1 MRRDE
6 LIDGYEGNSVGKEVS
21 VTTMSESQKIMV
33 RKLIVLALI
42 VACIVCTVSLAILA
56 YRANNTAFTEI
67 HPSINASGFTDVYSV
82 QFSQPV
88 QYFQYSQMLYTEDM
102 YGVFKIRVAIRDS
115 IAYVRIHNTTNL
127 EISYYEYVVS
137 VDSVIIR
144 TKK

>member
-1 MRRDE
+1 ME
-6 LIDGYEGNSVGKEVS
+6 NSNFQINVKP
-21 VTTMSESQKIMV
+21 TTVI
-33 RKLIVLALI
+33 KLVVCMLMI
-42 VACIVCTVSLAILA
+42 ACVMCTVSLLVLA

-88 QYFQYSQMLYTEDM
+88 QYLQYSQTLYTEDM

-115 IAYVRIHNTTNL
+115 IAYVRIHKTTNL
-127 EISYYEYVVS
+127 SVVYYEYIVS
-137 VDSVIIR
+137 VDSIIIQ

>member
-1 MRRDE
+1 ME
-6 LIDGYEGNSVGKEVS
+6 NSNFQINVKTATV
-21 VTTMSESQKIMV
+21 I
-33 RKLIVLALI
+33 KLVVCMLVI
-42 VACIVCTVSLAILA
+42 ACVMCTVSLLVLA

-88 QYFQYSQMLYTEDM
+88 QYLQYSQTLYTEDM

-115 IAYVRIHNTTNL
+115 IAYVRIHKTTNL
-127 EISYYEYVVS
+127 SVVYYEYIVS
-137 VDSVIIR
+137 VDSIIIQ

>member
-1 MRRDE
+1 ME
-6 LIDGYEGNSVGKEVS
+6 NSNFQINVKTATV
-21 VTTMSESQKIMV
+21 I
-33 RKLIVLALI
+33 KLVVCMLVI
-42 VACIVCTVSLAILA
+42 ACVMCTVSLLVLA

-88 QYFQYSQMLYTEDM
+88 QYLQYSQTLYTEDM

-115 IAYVRIHNTTNL
+115 IAYVRIHKTTNL
-127 EISYYEYVVS
+127 SVVYYEYIVS
-137 VDSVIIR
+137 VNSIIIQ